1 MLGLARKLLLG
12 TEVREVFHEGRAF
25 ALKSECKRV
34 SDLGCSRRKEFQ
46 SEGTTNGKVLSQLG
60 VLEE

>member
-1 MLGLARKLLLG
+1 MRKLLLD

-25 ALKSECKRV
+25 VLKFECKRV
-34 SDLGCSRRKEFQ
+34 SDLGCSDRKEFQ
-46 SEGTTNGKVLSQLG
+46 SEGTTEAKVLSQLG